1 MENQLITTDTFGYKV
16 KKILRSIFSIKRK
29 SPEVLQTLEEIVE
42 NNTEESTIDLDRVI
56 SCKTEAQVTDIK
68 NQLAVKII
76 KNEITMEELASEEV
90 NEMIEYFEQEIN
102 NKNEEIKVLKSKI
115 KELKEYKDC

>member
-16 KKILRSIFSIKRK
+16 KRIFRSIFSIKRK
-29 SPEVLQTLEEIVE
+29 SPEVMQTEEIVE

-76 KNEITMEELASEEV
+76 KNEITMEELAGEEV

-115 KELKEYKDC
+115 KELKEHKDC

>member
-68 NQLAVKII
+68 TQLAVKII
-76 KNEITMEELASEEV
+76 KNEITMEELAREEV